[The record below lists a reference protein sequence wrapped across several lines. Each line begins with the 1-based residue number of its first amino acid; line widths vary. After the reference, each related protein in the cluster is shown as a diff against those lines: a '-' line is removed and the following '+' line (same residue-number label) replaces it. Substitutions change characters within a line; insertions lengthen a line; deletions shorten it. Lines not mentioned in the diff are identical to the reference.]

1 MIDTL
6 RSDNAGDFSQ
16 RYVDTYGW
24 LYLGGKKTL
33 VYIADCTNQRAT
45 FTMNG
50 SPTFHVNVNSG
61 LEFEFIQVDRGWF
74 NATDGKLY
82 FLSRHPARQF
92 KRGISASNTVVRDGN
107 LSPVSLTYPL
117 LASVFDP
124 TFNYW
129 DKKDLNSTGALSKH
143 FAVINGSII
152 FYTEHIGKYSD
163 GVVTLTSNLFLQEFQ
178 DLIRRKNIDVKVIVN
193 D

>member
-24 LYLGGKKTL
+24 LYLNGKKTL
-33 VYIADCTNQRAT
+33 VYIADCGRGRAT
-45 FTMNG
+45 FTMG
-50 SPTFHVNVNSG
+50 DTPTFHVNVDSG

-74 NATDGKLY
+74 NTTDGKLY
-82 FLSRHPARQF
+82 FLQRHPARQF
-92 KRGISASNTVVRDGN
+92 KRGISASNTVVRDFRLN
-107 LSPVSLTYPL
+107 PVSLTYSL

-129 DKKDLNSTGALSKH
+129 NKKDLDTNGALSKH
-143 FAVINGSII
+143 FAVINGSIM
-152 FYTEHIGKYSD
+152 FYTEFIGKYAD
-163 GVVTLTSNLFLQEFQ
+163 GVVTLTSTLFQQEFQ
-178 DLIRRKNIDVKVIVN
+178 DLLRRKNIDVKVVVN

>member
-24 LYLGGKKTL
+24 LFLNGKKTL
-33 VYIADCTNQRAT
+33 VYIVDCSRSRAS
-45 FTMNG
+45 FTLG
-50 SPTFHVNVNSG
+50 ASPTFHVNVDSG

-82 FLSRHPARQF
+82 FLQRHPARQF
-92 KRGISASNTVVRDGN
+92 KRGISESNTQLRDSRLVP
-107 LSPVSLTYPL
+107 LSVTYQIL
-117 LASVFDP
+117 SSIFDP
-124 TFNYW
+124 TFDYW
-129 DKKDLNSTGALSKH
+129 NKKDLDGTGALSKH
-143 FAVINGSII
+143 FAVINGTIM
-152 FYTEHIGKYSD
+152 FYTESIGKYAD
-163 GVVTLTSNLFLQEFQ
+163 GTVTMSSTLFQQEFQ
-178 DLIRRKNIDVKVIVN
+178 DLLRRKNIDVKVVVN

>member
-16 RYVDTYGW
+16 RYVNTYGW

-33 VYIADCTNQRAT
+33 VYISDCGNNKAT
-45 FTMNG
+45 FTMGNT
-50 SPTFHVNVNSG
+50 PAFHVNVNSG

-82 FLSRHPARQF
+82 FLQRHPARQF
-92 KRGISASNTVVRDGN
+92 KRGISTSNTVVRDGN

-129 DKKDLNSTGALSKH
+129 DKKDLDKTGALSKH
-143 FAVINGSII
+143 FAVINGSIM
-152 FYTEHIGKYSD
+152 FYTENIGKYTD

-178 DLIRRKNIDVKVIVN
+178 DLLRRKNIDVKVIVN